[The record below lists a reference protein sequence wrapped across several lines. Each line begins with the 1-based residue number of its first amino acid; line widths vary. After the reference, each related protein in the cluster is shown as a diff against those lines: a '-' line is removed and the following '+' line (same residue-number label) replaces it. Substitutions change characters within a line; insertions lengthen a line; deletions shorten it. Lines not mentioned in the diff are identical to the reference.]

1 MVSEKIKTDMLN
13 YNLLKIPKNEMA
25 FLVSASN
32 RENIKLHKLTN
43 PIEQNCTYNNKQVGN
58 FSQSHVF
65 LVGHWK

>member
-32 RENIKLHKLTN
+32 RENKLTN
-43 PIEQNCTYNNKQVGN
+43 SIEQNCTYNNKQVGN

-65 LVGHWK
+65 LVGPWK

>member
-32 RENIKLHKLTN
+32 RENKLTN
-43 PIEQNCTYNNKQVGN
+43 SIEQNCTYNNKQVDN

-65 LVGHWK
+65 LVGPWK